1 MDPLIKL
8 KPYKWNFLRKHK
20 KAINYLRDTGRNQLL
35 KRLEMIKNN
44 EDLPND
50 ILTTI
55 LKSHG
60 KLIIFSSDKYL
71 EFIF

>member
-1 MDPLIKL
+1 MDPLIKY
-8 KPYKWNFLRKHK
+8 KPHKWNFLKKHK
-20 KAINYLRDTGRNQLL
+20 NAINYLRDTGRNQLL

-44 EDLPND
+44 EELPND

-60 KLIIFSSDKYL
+60 TC
-71 EFIF
+71 